1 MLLCVS
7 IGHIWQDVRVA
18 SDQAPFFIRGT
29 APVRPYVHSR
39 QVVRRPGKKTA
50 HSRTQTASL
59 VKADVT
65 VACLYAI
72 PVKTEPLHILRVR
85 DRTVLVR

>member
-18 SDQAPFFIRGT
+18 SDQAPSFIRGT
-29 APVRPYVHSR
+29 APVRPYTPGVKWCGHRVTKQRTAGPNGISR
-39 QVVRRPGKKTA
+39 QNGRYGP
-50 HSRTQTASL
+50 
-59 VKADVT
+59 
-65 VACLYAI
+65 CLCAI